1 MFCNYFCASAIHWCI
16 IALISGFR
24 GDQRSCLIWKKVQR
38 MKKNEARIVNVKN
51 WHRRRLLLP
60 SERLIRSVTAA
71 ITGIRISMSSYS
83 LNIKSVASFTIWL
96 IFSFPKF
103 INCKFHLTNKTMW
116 VMCYHIYT
124 HVHVPPIQWHRIL
137 FVNTKRI
144 TVSFTA
150 FNLMYNI

>member
-1 MFCNYFCASAIHWCI
+1 M
-16 IALISGFR
+16 
-24 GDQRSCLIWKKVQR
+24 
-38 MKKNEARIVNVKN
+38 ARIDTD
-51 WHRRRLLLP
+51 LLLP

-83 LNIKSVASFTIWL
+83 LNIKSVTSFTIWL

-124 HVHVPPIQWHRIL
+124 RVHVPPIQWHRIL

-144 TVSFTA
+144 TIVLPHLIWCIIFRWHKTFRYSLVDIFTIA
-150 FNLMYNI
+150 LDTNSIN